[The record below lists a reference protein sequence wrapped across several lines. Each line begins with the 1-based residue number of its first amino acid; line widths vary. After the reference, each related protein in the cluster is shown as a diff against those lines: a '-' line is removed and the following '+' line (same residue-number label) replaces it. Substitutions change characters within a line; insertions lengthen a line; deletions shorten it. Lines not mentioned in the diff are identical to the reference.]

1 MPISKRTVEEVNS
14 AGKRVLL
21 RVDFNVPLSDD
32 TGEITDDSRIRAAL
46 PTIRRLLGEGAAI
59 ILCAHFGRPKGK
71 VVESLRLAPVR
82 KRLGELLGT
91 EVLDGG
97 GPTGE
102 EPARVAASLQPG
114 QVAMLENLRFDPR
127 EEANDAGMARELA
140 SLADLYVNDA
150 FGAAHRAHASTAGVA
165 AHLPAVAGLLMA
177 RELEMLGMILASP
190 RHPVVAIIGGAKVS
204 DKIAVLTHLARTVDV
219 ILVGGGMTGA
229 FLRADGFGS
238 GAGEVTKGEIGAARQ
253 LLDSPRPLLMTPV
266 DVVAADRFD
275 ANASAQTV
283 PAQSVPDGKLI
294 LDIGPETR
302 KLYEREI
309 ARALTIIWNG
319 PVGVQEWKR
328 FAGGTHAVAR
338 GVAANSEALTIVG
351 GGSTVEVV
359 GALGLRD
366 RMTHVST
373 GGGASLEFLEGK
385 TLPGVAALQDR

>member
-1 MPISKRTVEEVNS
+1 MPLSKRTVEDIDA
-14 AGKRVLL
+14 AGKRVLV
-21 RVDFNVPLSDD
+21 RVDFNVPISDE

-46 PTIRRLLGEGAAI
+46 PTIRRLLGQGAMV
-59 ILCAHFGRPKGK
+59 ILCSHFGRPDGQA
-71 VVESLRLAPVR
+71 VDSLRLAPVR
-82 KRLGELLGT
+82 SRLEELLGT
-91 EVLDGG
+91 EVLDGA

-102 EPARVAASLQPG
+102 QPARVAASFEPG
-114 QVAMLENLRFDPR
+114 RVILLENLRFDPR
-127 EEANDAGMARELA
+127 EVANDPGMARELA
-140 SLADLYVNDA
+140 GLADLYVNDA
-150 FGAAHRAHASTAGVA
+150 FGAAHRAHASTAGVTE
-165 AHLPAVAGLLMA
+165 HLPAVAGLLMA

-204 DKIAVLTHLARTVDV
+204 DKIAVVTHLSRTVDV

-229 FLRADGFGS
+229 FLRADGFGN
-238 GAGEVTKGEIGAARQ
+238 GAGEVTEGEIAAARQ
-253 LLDSPRPLLMTPV
+253 LLDSPRPLVMTPA

-275 ANASAQTV
+275 ADAPAQSV
-283 PAQSVPDGKLI
+283 PAQSVPDGKHI
-294 LDIGPETR
+294 LDIGPNTR
-302 KLYEREI
+302 KLYAREI

-319 PVGVQEWKR
+319 PVGIQEWDH

-338 GVAANSEALTIVG
+338 AIAANSEAVTIVG

-366 RMTHVST
+366 KMTHVST